1 MVLHLRTRPARRNF
15 SQCAAAA
22 LWLTILAAATATAAY
37 PERPVRYIVPSAPG
51 GSPDITARLLTAEL
65 SQLTGHQFVVDNRV
79 GASGI
84 IGTDLIAKATPDGYT
99 IGQGLVPAMAVMR
112 SLLPN
117 VPYDP
122 DKDFQ
127 AIAHYY
133 FTPNLLAVTLSL
145 PVKSVR
151 ELIDYARKNPG
162 VLLYGSSGN
171 GTTFHLGAEL
181 LQLMTGTRMVHV
193 PYKAVQTA
201 MTDLIA
207 GRLHFMFNS
216 VSSIEPYVKA
226 GRLRGLAVT
235 SLKRTVTFPELP
247 TVSEAGVP
255 GFEVVSW
262 AGVIAPA
269 RTPAAVVAALNAQ
282 INQALASPALREKL
296 VSLGYEVVGG
306 TPAQFAGHIRKE
318 SAKWADVIKRAGVKA
333 D

>member
-1 MVLHLRTRPARRNF
+1 VT
-15 SQCAAAA
+15 CD
-22 LWLTILAAATATAAY
+22 LWNRGATALCWIFLVATAASAAY

-51 GSPDITARLLTAEL
+51 GSPDITARVLTAEL
-65 SQLTGHQFVVDNRV
+65 TQRTGRQFVVDNRD

-84 IGTDLIAKATPDGYT
+84 IGTQMIAKAAPDGYT

-112 SLLPN
+112 SLVAN

-122 DKDFQ
+122 DRDFQ

-133 FTPNLLAVTLSL
+133 YTPNLLAVTPSL

-151 ELIDYARKNPG
+151 ELIDYARKHPG
-162 VLLYGSSGN
+162 ELLYGSSGN

-216 VSSIEPYVKA
+216 VSSIEPHVKA

-235 SLKRTVTFPELP
+235 SSKRTVTFPELP

-269 RTPAAVVAALNAQ
+269 GTPAAVVTKLNAE
-282 INQALASPALREKL
+282 INQALAAPAVRDKL
-296 VSLGYEVVGG
+296 IALGYELVGG
-306 TPAQFAGHIRKE
+306 TPAQFAAHVRKE